1 MKLTLSNLT
10 PGCKENGSEIRMHP
24 LPAISRSLW
33 QDNSESMHPASD
45 QHGSDIKPQV
55 STSLTGCVINCFGT
69 GGGEEEIFPKPC
81 LNVLPQLMNVSKWK
95 RTEI

>member
-1 MKLTLSNLT
+1 MKLSPSNLT
-10 PGCKENGSEIRMHP
+10 QGCKENGSEIRMHP
-24 LPAISRSLW
+24 LPAISGCLW
-33 QDNSESMHPASD
+33 QDNSEGVHPATD

-55 STSLTGCVINCFGT
+55 STPLTGCLINCFGT